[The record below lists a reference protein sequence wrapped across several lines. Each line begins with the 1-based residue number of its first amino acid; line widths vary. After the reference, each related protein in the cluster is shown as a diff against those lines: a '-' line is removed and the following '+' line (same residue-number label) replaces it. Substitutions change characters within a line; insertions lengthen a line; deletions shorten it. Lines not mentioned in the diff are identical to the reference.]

1 MGWGLYGF
9 VLSYLH
15 TNDEKYLN
23 TGKRCGLIE
32 IAKQEKGRESRV
44 YLNAAFRL
52 LRTLASVRCSWNEE
66 EDQLLEKCTA
76 AYHDKEHEFSIIYGD
91 YYFLEAL
98 MKLTGD
104 EFFLW

>member
-1 MGWGLYGF
+1 MDFRQPEICSLEDSTAAAIGA
-9 VLSYLH
+9 
-15 TNDEKYLN
+15 
-23 TGKRCGLIE
+23 CGLIE

-52 LRTLASVRCSWNEE
+52 LRTLASERCSWNEE